1 MTSKAR
7 WQVAWLP
14 EALRGRATLLSR
26 TALGTVATLLVAT
39 PSRAQPAANA
49 HPSGGMVTAG
59 SASIGTSASTT
70 TITQSG
76 QRTAINWQS
85 FDVGAQQTVDFVQP
99 SSSAVALNRVISGN
113 PSQIA
118 GRIDANGQIILIN
131 QSGVIFYQGAQVNT
145 AGLIVSAAG
154 MSNVNFMAGKL
165 VFDQAA
171 NPNAAVVNQG
181 SITVQ
186 QAGLAAL
193 VAPQVA
199 NSGVITAKLGH
210 VVLAGAKTAT
220 LDLYGDG
227 LVSLDMNNQVTQVP
241 TGANGA
247 PATALVTNT
256 GLIEADGGTVQLTAR
271 EADGLVQNLVQAGG
285 KISADSVGSKTGMV
299 VLGGLGGSIVLSGV
313 VTADGS
319 APGSTGGQVQ
329 VDANHAVT
337 LAAGSQVSASG
348 PAGGGTVAIG
358 TTLARAKGG
367 PGTTSTLTAQTAQVD
382 QGATLAANATGSGNG
397 GRVTV
402 LSILSTSMS
411 GNIYA
416 LGGPQGGNGGFIET
430 SGHALSIADVAVVS
444 AAAPKGL
451 PGTWLLDPYDV
462 TISTDVTKAVS
473 DSGDVGGTDTFS
485 ATDVTAT
492 VNNQQ

>member
-39 PSRAQPAANA
+39 PARAQPAANA
-49 HPSGGMVTAG
+49 HPSGGIVTAG

-70 TITQSG
+70 TITQSS

-118 GRIDANGQIILIN
+118 GRIDANGQIVLIN

-181 SITVQ
+181 SLTVK

-227 LVSLDMNNQVTQVP
+227 MVSLDVNNAVTQAPVGP
-241 TGANGA
+241 DGA
-247 PATALVTNT
+247 PVAALVTNT
-256 GLIEADGGTVQLTAR
+256 GVIRADGGTVQLTAR
-271 EADGLVQNLVQAGG
+271 EADGLVQNPVQAGG
-285 KISADSVGSKTGMV
+285 RISADSVGSKTGMV
-299 VLGGLGGSIVLSGV
+299 ELGGGGGSIVLSGV
-313 VTADGS
+313 VTADGG
-319 APGSTGGQVQ
+319 AAGTTGGQVQ
-329 VDANHAVT
+329 VDASQAVT
-337 LAAGSQVSASG
+337 LAAGSRVKATG

-358 TTLARAKGG
+358 TTLARAAGG
-367 PGTTSTLTAQTAQVD
+367 PGTASALTAQTVSVE
-382 QGATLAANATGSGNG
+382 QGARINASATGNGDG

-402 LSILSTSMS
+402 LSGLSTSM
-411 GNIYA
+411 
-416 LGGPQGGNGGFIET
+416 
-430 SGHALSIADVAVVS
+430 
-444 AAAPKGL
+444 
-451 PGTWLLDPYDV
+451 
-462 TISTDVTKAVS
+462 
-473 DSGDVGGTDTFS
+473 
-485 ATDVTAT
+485 
-492 VNNQQ
+492 